1 MLNKLKQKIYKILR
15 LSEKWT
21 KTDMVYLVRGGTW
34 LTGSKIIGGASAFIL
49 AIAYANLLP
58 QETYGQYKYILSISS
73 LLGITALAG
82 MDTSLVRSIINGYE
96 GSLKKAIKIK
106 MKWSLLGLAAG
117 LIISAYYFINENN
130 TLGIS
135 FLFVALFS
143 PLINSIV
150 YSPFLE
156 GKKLFKTLS
165 QYSIINQIT
174 IAIFILAA
182 LLIYPNII
190 LIIFIYFFANFLI
203 KFILLIKT
211 YKKYHPNDKE
221 DPKTISF
228 GKHLSFMGILGLIA
242 DQLDKIL
249 MWHFLGPAQL
259 AIYMFATIPI
269 TQIQSFLKSLS
280 VLVFPKISSQDI
292 NITKKTLPTKILK
305 FMIILAAIIII
316 YILISPYFY
325 KIFFSEYIDSVKY
338 SWLFSLSIL
347 LFPLRWLSYPLIA
360 QAKQKSL
367 YATSIFGPALKIILL
382 TCLLPIYGIWG
393 AIIALLVSSAMN
405 NILQYYLFKKI

>member
-1 MLNKLKQKIYKILR
+1 
-15 LSEKWT
+15 
-21 KTDMVYLVRGGTW
+21 MVYLAKGGSW
-34 LTGSKIIGGASAFIL
+34 LTGSKIAGSATAFIL

-135 FLFVALFS
+135 FLFAALFS
-143 PLINSIV
+143 PLINSMV

-165 QYSIINQIT
+165 QYSIISQIT
-174 IAIFILAA
+174 VAIFILAA

-190 LIIFIYFFANFLI
+190 LIIFAYFFANLLI
-203 KFILLIKT
+203 KFILLIRT

-221 DPKTISF
+221 DSKTISF
-228 GKHLSFMGILGLIA
+228 GKHLSLMSVLGLIA
-242 DQLDKIL
+242 NQFDKIL

-259 AIYMFATIPI
+259 AIYSFATIPI
-269 TQIQSFLKSLS
+269 TQMQSFLKSVSTLA
-280 VLVFPKISSQDI
+280 FPKISSQDI
-292 NITKKTLPTKILK
+292 SITKKTLPIKILK
-305 FMIILAAIIII
+305 FMLILIAIIII
-316 YILISPYFY
+316 YILLSTYFY
-325 KIFFSEYIDSVKY
+325 KIFFSGYMDSVKY
-338 SWLFSLSIL
+338 SWLFSLTLL

-367 YATSIFGPALKIILL
+367 YITNISGPALKIILL
-382 TCLLPIYGIWG
+382 ACLLPIYGIWG
-393 AIIALLVSSAMN
+393 AITALLISSIIN
-405 NILQYYLFKKI
+405 SLLLYYLFKKI